1 MDDLV
6 RVYSAYHYDSDS
18 GDGVEILPGCIF
30 PSADI
35 SSSYQRLTHC
45 YDDFPLSLIVS
56 KLPSSSDDFQVF
68 NFIHDSF
75 IVCSTFFCHFSSSLK
90 LIHCLVSLI
99 HKHSILKFTFSLE
112 NSPSF
117 ADVNFLSLDDDFDSP
132 SDLVFSPLSLSLA
145 V

>member
-30 PSADI
+30 HSADI
-35 SSSYQRLTHC
+35 SSVYQRLTHC
-45 YDDFPLSLIVS
+45 YADFPLSLIVS

-68 NFIHDSF
+68 NFIQDSF